1 MNTMKFQDLVKGC
14 HGRKIAYTDVEQI
27 TEDNIVKVIGD
38 CIGVFNYNKSVIK
51 YLWEYYKGDQPVL
64 YRTKLSN
71 EDITNRVVEN
81 HSFEWVQFKVAQTY
95 GEPIQFVS
103 RKDDEAVN
111 KAVDE
116 LNDYLADANKH
127 EKDIKAG
134 EWQSATGT
142 SFDYVFHFF
151 FVLPSI
157 SSIIAITSA
166 LANWLLLCIL
176 ISRFPCRIR
185 YFQSSSV
192 FGLAHSLWIFQTS
205 V

>member
-1 MNTMKFQDLVKGC
+1 MKFQDLVRGC

-38 CIGVFNYNKSVIK
+38 CIGVFYYNKPVIK

-134 EWQSATGT
+134 
-142 SFDYVFHFF
+142 
-151 FVLPSI
+151 
-157 SSIIAITSA
+157 
-166 LANWLLLCIL
+166 
-176 ISRFPCRIR
+176 SRQPEH
-185 YFQSSSV
+185 
-192 FGLAHSLWIFQTS
+192 HSKLFRL
-205 V
+205 